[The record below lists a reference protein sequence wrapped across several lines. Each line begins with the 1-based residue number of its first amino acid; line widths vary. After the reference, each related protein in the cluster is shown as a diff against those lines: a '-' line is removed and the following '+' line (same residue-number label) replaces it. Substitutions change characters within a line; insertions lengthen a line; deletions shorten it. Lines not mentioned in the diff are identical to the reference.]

1 MSKNG
6 NLPSGEKIEEVIN
19 KYKSSSWVG
28 IISSCVSMEIAEASI
43 NDLKIHNL
51 PFGYKVNLWGNEE
64 PLPIR
69 KINIAKFNENAVNLN
84 TIMGKR
90 VIDDDMYKKL
100 GQKNLHYLLH
110 SKVLSLFP

>member
-1 MSKNG
+1 
-6 NLPSGEKIEEVIN
+6 
-19 KYKSSSWVG
+19 
-28 IISSCVSMEIAEASI
+28 MEIAEASI
-43 NDLKIHNL
+43 NELKIHDL

-90 VIDDDMYKKL
+90 EIDDDIYKNL
-100 GQKNLHYLLH
+100 GQKFIDNGAMPPVYCTFYLFYDYAFYFFH
-110 SKVLSLFP
+110 FS